1 VEKMFIRRENFKQY
15 ISYYPVVSTLL
26 AINIIVYLIT
36 LIPGFGDEVF
46 WWGMG
51 YNGLIAQGEWWRI
64 VTAMFLH
71 GGFTHILFNAFS
83 LFVFA
88 PDLERFIGKGRF
100 IFVYFASGLAGNI
113 ITYIVHDYGYA
124 SVGASGAIFG
134 VFGAFDALVYYT
146 RNNFQQLK
154 QVILP
159 LLIIS
164 VIMTFLSPG
173 TNGTAHIGGLATGFV
188 IGLYFFNPS
197 NRRKLRAV

>member
-1 VEKMFIRRENFKQY
+1 MFIRRESFKQY

-26 AINIIVYLIT
+26 AINIIVYFIT
-36 LIPGFGDEVF
+36 LIPGIGDEIF
-46 WWGMG
+46 WRGMSH
-51 YNGLIAQGEWWRI
+51 NGLISQGEWWRV

-71 GGFTHILFNAFS
+71 GSFTHILFNAFS

-100 IFVYFASGLAGNI
+100 IFVYLASGLAGNI
-113 ITYIVHDYGYA
+113 LTYIIRDYGYA
-124 SVGASGAIFG
+124 SIGASGAIFG
-134 VFGAFDALVYYT
+134 VFGAFAALVYYT
-146 RNNFQQLK
+146 RNNFPQLK

-173 TNGTAHIGGLATGFV
+173 TNATAHLGGLATGFV

-197 NRRKLRAV
+197 TRRKLRAV

>member
-1 VEKMFIRRENFKQY
+1 MFIRRENFKQY

-26 AINIIVYLIT
+26 AINIIVYFIT
-36 LIPGFGDEVF
+36 IIPSIGDQVF
-46 WWGMG
+46 WWGMSI
-51 YNGLIAQGEWWRI
+51 NAAIAQGEWWRV
-64 VTAMFLH
+64 VTAIFLH
-71 GGFTHILFNAFS
+71 GSFTHILFNAFS

-88 PDLERFIGKGRF
+88 PDLERLVGKWRF
-100 IFVYFASGLAGNI
+100 LIIYFASGLAGNI
-113 ITYIVHDYGYA
+113 LTYIVQGPTYA

-134 VFGAFDALVYYT
+134 VFGAYAALVYYT
-146 RNNFQQLK
+146 RNNFPQLK

-159 LLIIS
+159 LLIVS

-173 TNGTAHIGGLATGFV
+173 TNATAHIGGLATGFV

>member
-1 VEKMFIRRENFKQY
+1 MFIRRENFKQY

-26 AINIIVYLIT
+26 AINIIVYFIT
-36 LIPGFGDEVF
+36 IIPGIGDQVF
-46 WWGMG
+46 WWGMSI
-51 YNGLIAQGEWWRI
+51 NAAIAQGEWWRV
-64 VTAMFLH
+64 VTAIFLH
-71 GGFTHILFNAFS
+71 GSFTHILFNAFS

-88 PDLERFIGKGRF
+88 PDLERLVGKWRF
-100 IFVYFASGLAGNI
+100 LIIYFASGLAGNI
-113 ITYIVHDYGYA
+113 LTYIVQGPTYA

-134 VFGAFDALVYYT
+134 VFGAYAALVYYT
-146 RNNFQQLK
+146 RNNFPQLK

-159 LLIIS
+159 LLIVS

-173 TNGTAHIGGLATGFV
+173 TNATAHIGGLATGFV